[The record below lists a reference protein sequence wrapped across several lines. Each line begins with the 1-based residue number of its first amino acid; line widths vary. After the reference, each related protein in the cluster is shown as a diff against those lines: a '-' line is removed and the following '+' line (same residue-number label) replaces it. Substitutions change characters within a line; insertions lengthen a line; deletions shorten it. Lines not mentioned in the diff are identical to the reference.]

1 MAQQQR
7 RECERRFRLLRAM
20 LDDRRYVMDEPGTFF
35 HALRA
40 TDKCDNPRLG
50 FKPGFDAV
58 RQKVLGDLSDAT
70 HNCDDLVGKRKSAQ
84 VLFHHH
90 YWLAREV
97 TKRLSVWDRL
107 KSLAL

>member
-1 MAQQQR
+1 MEQLR

-20 LDDRRYVMDEPGTFF
+20 LDDRRYIGDPGAFF

-40 TDKCDNPRLG
+40 TVDCDDPRLG
-50 FKPGFDAV
+50 FRPGFDAV
-58 RQKVLGDLSDAT
+58 RQKVLGDLSGTAEKRE
-70 HNCDDLVGKRKSAQ
+70 DDVVGKRKAAQ

-107 KSLAL
+107 RSLVP